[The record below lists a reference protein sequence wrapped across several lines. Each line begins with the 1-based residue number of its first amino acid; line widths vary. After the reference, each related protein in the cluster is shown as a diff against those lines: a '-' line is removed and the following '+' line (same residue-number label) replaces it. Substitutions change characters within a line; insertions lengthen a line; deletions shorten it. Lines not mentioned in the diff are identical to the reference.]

1 MESNESI
8 SDGEIPV
15 LKQQMIYVFYLIE
28 IKKYREEH
36 RGTNSR
42 QRVGEISI
50 QVLIKMHLLI
60 EIIFLSFNRDTPE
73 TVITIP
79 GGQ

>member
-28 IKKYREEH
+28 IKKIYILTVDERNIEEQTVGKELGKYQYR
-36 RGTNSR
+36 
-42 QRVGEISI
+42 
-50 QVLIKMHLLI
+50 
-60 EIIFLSFNRDTPE
+60 F
-73 TVITIP
+73 
-79 GGQ
+79 